1 MTHIYIQDNGVFI
14 LNYLLNLYTS
24 LVRPHLEYA
33 CQVWD
38 PYTERNIDHL
48 EKVQKYAL
56 RICNGTQG
64 MGIFLEHFSFPD
76 YLADESR
83 YLRLVTLFQLH
94 THHFYFPPGV
104 LTQSRATSNRRTTS
118 HAYTIPFAHTTAFQQ
133 SFIPRTISVWNN
145 LPEDIYS
152 RYFKYVLKISYY
164 SIIV

>member
-1 MTHIYIQDNGVFI
+1 MYERERGVRVKRYMPRVCTSVLSLFNDSYIYIQDNGVFI

-64 MGIFLEHFSFPD
+64 MGIFL
-76 YLADESR
+76 
-83 YLRLVTLFQLH
+83 
-94 THHFYFPPGV
+94 
-104 LTQSRATSNRRTTS
+104 
-118 HAYTIPFAHTTAFQQ
+118 
-133 SFIPRTISVWNN
+133 
-145 LPEDIYS
+145 
-152 RYFKYVLKISYY
+152 
-164 SIIV
+164 